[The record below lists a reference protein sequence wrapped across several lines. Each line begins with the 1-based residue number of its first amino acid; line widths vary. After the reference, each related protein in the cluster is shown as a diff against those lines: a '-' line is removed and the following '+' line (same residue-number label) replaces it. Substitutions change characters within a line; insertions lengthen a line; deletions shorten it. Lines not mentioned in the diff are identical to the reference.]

1 MKYFSP
7 ALPQG
12 GNYPFLKFEDMGA
25 FHLSHFGEDY
35 IPERFPFRENELQ
48 TIWSCIKPFVNEGFG
63 QNLLIYGPPA
73 TGKTTSVRIVFRQL
87 SQINRALPFY
97 HACGT
102 TFSKVF
108 IFAKV
113 LSELR
118 GHEVALK
125 GATFQDT
132 YEKTMNE
139 IARRKKH
146 LILTLD
152 DINYVYQLP
161 DFNQLLYSLLRGCRE
176 FGVKV
181 MVVLISSSSYINLD
195 TKVMSS
201 LRPVHIKFR
210 QYTKKEMYRIIS
222 DRAELAFGDRITEQA
237 LKYVSEICVDLRHA
251 FAILAHAASL
261 AESIIRLDNVRKAAL
276 AVRDNSTYAK
286 LQLLTPVELEV
297 LKLLPTTSTEIKEA
311 VKQRGLSRITAWR
324 IMDKLRD
331 LELVT
336 AERAARRGNVM
347 VYSPLVDESCLKN
360 FSARW

>member
-1 MKYFSP
+1 MKHFSR
-7 ALPQG
+7 ALPQEG
-12 GNYPFLKFEDMGA
+12 YYPFLNFEDMGG
-25 FHLSHFGEDY
+25 FHLSYFREDY
-35 IPERFPFRENELQ
+35 VPEKFPFRENELQ

-63 QNLLIYGPPA
+63 QNLLIYGPSA

-87 SQINRALPFY
+87 SEINRALPFY
-97 HACGT
+97 YACGT
-102 TFSKVF
+102 TFSKVS
-108 IFAKV
+108 IYAKI

-118 GHEVALK
+118 GHEVSLK

-139 IARRKKH
+139 IAKRKKR

-161 DFNQLLYSLLRGCRE
+161 DFNKLLYSLLRGCRE

-181 MVVLISSSSYINLD
+181 VLILISSSAYINLD
-195 TKVMSS
+195 TRVMSS
-201 LRPVHIKFR
+201 LRPVHIRFR

-222 DRAELAFGDRITEQA
+222 DRAELAFGDKITEQA
-237 LKYVSEICVDLRHA
+237 LKYVSEVCTDLRHA
-251 FAILAHAASL
+251 FAILAHAASI
-261 AESIIRLDNVRKAAL
+261 AGNTIRLDTVRKAAL
-276 AVRDNSTYAK
+276 AVRDGNTYAR
-286 LQLLTPVELEV
+286 LRLLTPLELEV
-297 LKLLPTTSTEIKEA
+297 LKMLPATSTEIKEA
-311 VKQRGLSRITAWR
+311 VKQKGLSRITAWR

-347 VYSPLVDESCLKN
+347 VYSPLVDESYLRN
-360 FSARW
+360 I